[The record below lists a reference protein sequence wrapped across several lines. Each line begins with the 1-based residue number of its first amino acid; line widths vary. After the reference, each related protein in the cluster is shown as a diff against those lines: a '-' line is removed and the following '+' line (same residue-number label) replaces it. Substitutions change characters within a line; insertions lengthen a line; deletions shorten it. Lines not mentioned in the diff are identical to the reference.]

1 MTKDHS
7 IQNICLIGSGNVAW
21 VLGKALVDKGI
32 NITQVYSR
40 NEQRATALA
49 AHLNSSGIAEL
60 SKISKDADLYLL
72 AISDDAINT
81 VAKELSA
88 VLDIEKNLIA
98 HTSGTKASTSL
109 LPFYKASCFY
119 MPQSMTKGT
128 KVDFSTVPF
137 CIFSNE
143 KESEKILDE
152 LAKKLSDYVFI
163 IDDEQK
169 QILHLSAVMLN
180 NFANHW
186 FGESFAIM
194 QKNNIPFDVLKP
206 LLKMTYEK
214 AMNNNPFDVQ
224 TGPAKRED
232 YETIEKH
239 INHLSDDPELQSLY
253 KAMTDRII
261 KKSRSKD

>member
-21 VLGKALVDKGI
+21 VLGKALSDKGI
-32 NITQVYSR
+32 NISQVYSR
-40 NEQRATALA
+40 NEQRVSELA
-49 AHLNSSGIAEL
+49 AHLNSEGISQLAKL
-60 SKISKDADLYLL
+60 KTDADLYLL
-72 AISDDAINT
+72 AISDDAINP
-81 VAKELSA
+81 VAKQLSS
-88 VLDIEKNLIA
+88 VLNTQTSLIA

-109 LPFYKASCFY
+109 LPFHKASCFY

-128 KVDFSTVPF
+128 AVDFSKVPF

-143 KESEKILDE
+143 KQSEKILDE
-152 LAKKLSDYVFI
+152 LAKKLSEFVFVI
-163 IDDEQK
+163 NDEQK
-169 QILHLSAVMLN
+169 QILHISAVMLN

-186 FGESFAIM
+186 FGESYAIM
-194 QKNNIPFDVLKP
+194 KKNNIPFDVLQP

-214 AMNNNPFDVQ
+214 ARDNDPFDVQ

-232 YETIEKH
+232 HKTIEKH
-239 INHLSDDPELQSLY
+239 IDHLSDDPELQLLY
-253 KAMTDRII
+253 KAMTERII